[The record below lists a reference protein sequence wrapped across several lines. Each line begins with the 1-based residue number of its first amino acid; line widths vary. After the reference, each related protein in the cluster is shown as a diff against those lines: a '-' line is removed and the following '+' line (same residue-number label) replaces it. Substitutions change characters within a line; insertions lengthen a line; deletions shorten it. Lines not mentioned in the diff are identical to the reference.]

1 MPLTPADSG
10 PDDRPRRVS
19 DASSTHH
26 FVSDP
31 YFHVPLYE
39 NPRWNEQQLSSV
51 PIKPEVN
58 AFLDSGANGTATFR
72 SKPTSDRT
80 SGLVAPA
87 KQEIAEPTRIVGGL
101 VEEEPPRKLNTNDD
115 DETISVASGELLT
128 KLDSI
133 DRDETISVT
142 SDESDGNVSIPHGE
156 LNDETESIPIHLDS
170 KEDGNVPG
178 SAEMPLEAKA
188 QLDAWYA
195 VRGRGMPPCATSTPP
210 EYLNSRNVLGE
221 PSYFVHKSGER
232 LKICMYPLFDVL
244 IPKNTPSKQRIIVA
258 QGRTQGPF
266 IIKYASQKNGRKMG
280 TSYKIWR
287 GVKGGDKDGFEPIP
301 SVFKRYKSTGSKPK
315 KPTHD
320 DKKVAL
326 KTNGGFRGNQFYA
339 ADGTPKS
346 GTDSKNDLTVTSLSA
361 QTSSYDFRPSKRQK
375 QDEES
380 SANYSKL
387 LAAFSSSAEPTSGH
401 KEGVIEH
408 MQNNAV
414 FLFYSKKSPQ
424 PRARLFSACNTMQKL
439 FAQALAGDVF
449 DQDMTAAKVLSM
461 RVAGQQKP
469 KAVVED
475 DEQDFEDMVEA
486 LKSASCWITSKG
498 GETSGSCTV
507 EVRAR

>member
-1 MPLTPADSG
+1 MPPTPPDSV
-10 PDDRPRRVS
+10 PDNGPRR
-19 DASSTHH
+19 ASGTNSTQH

-31 YFHVPLYE
+31 FFHGPLYE
-39 NPRWNEQQLSSV
+39 NPRSDEQQLSLV
-51 PIKPEVN
+51 PTKSEVS
-58 AFLDSGANGTATFR
+58 ALLDSGVNGTATFR
-72 SKPTSDRT
+72 SKPTSNT
-80 SGLVAPA
+80 ISGFVVPVNRD
-87 KQEIAEPTRIVGGL
+87 IAEPTKILGEP
-101 VEEEPPRKLNTNDD
+101 VEEDPPRKLNPIDS
-115 DETISVASGELLT
+115 DETISFTLGELPT
-128 KLDSI
+128 KLDDI
-133 DRDETISVT
+133 DRDETVSVT
-142 SDESDGNVSIPHGE
+142 SDESDGNVSIQHGG
-156 LNDETESIPIHLDS
+156 LNHETESIPVHPDS
-170 KEDGNVPG
+170 KKDGNVPG
-178 SAEMPLEAKA
+178 SAEMPPEAKA

-195 VRGRGMPPCATSTPP
+195 IRGRGMPPCATSTPP
-210 EYLNSRNVLGE
+210 EYLNSRNVSGE
-221 PSYFVHKSGER
+221 PSYFIHKSGEL
-232 LKICMYPLFDVL
+232 LKVCTYSLSDVL

-266 IIKYASQKNGRKMG
+266 IIKFASQKNLRNIG

-287 GVKGGDKDGFEPIP
+287 GVKGGDKNGFEPIP

-320 DKKVAL
+320 VKKVAL
-326 KTNGGFRGNQFYA
+326 KTTGGFRGNQFYA

-346 GTDSKNDLTVTSLSA
+346 GIDSKNDLNVTSLSA

-387 LAAFSSSAEPTSGH
+387 LAAFSSSAEPTSSH
-401 KEGVIEH
+401 REDFIEH

-475 DEQDFEDMVEA
+475 DEQDFEDVVEA
-486 LKSASCWITSKG
+486 LKAASCWVSSKDG
-498 GETSGSCTV
+498 KTSGSCTV